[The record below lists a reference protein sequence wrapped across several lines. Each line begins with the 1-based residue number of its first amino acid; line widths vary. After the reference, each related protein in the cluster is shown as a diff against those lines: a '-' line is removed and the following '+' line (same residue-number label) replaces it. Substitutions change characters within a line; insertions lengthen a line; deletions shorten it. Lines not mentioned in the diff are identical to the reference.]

1 MKPAFALDFRDD
13 TITMSHRSGNG
24 WQVVGAVPID
34 TPDLTEAIRYLRTT
48 ALGLSPRGL
57 ATKLILP
64 EDQILYITVEAPGP
78 DEESRRAQVIAAL
91 EGRTPYDLAD
101 LAFDYCGSGPE
112 VKVAVI
118 AKQTLAEAEA
128 FAVGHRLNPVS
139 FVAAPDT
146 SVFDI
151 EPWFGPTAHAATLLT
166 AGDTVERDHESV
178 VAAPMRVFVPPVVEE
193 PVVAE
198 PAAPEEATAE
208 PEAIL
213 AAEADAGAAMAED
226 PAPETEPDPVP
237 EPEVEPVPEVEPAP
251 EVEPEPEVE
260 PAPKPLIPEIVPEPE
275 LQPEAVPQELPLD
288 APEIEPAA
296 PSELPSFD
304 APELRADP
312 PAEAP
317 VKNNAAGQDRMEQ
330 PATLRKM
337 PSLHD
342 EDDRDLIAA
351 LSDSL
356 AAPIPQPAPPVVATK
371 PAMPAVP
378 EADEAPMALDVPMED
393 GGDDD
398 PQGASAIKA
407 ALSAKSARVV
417 DPSLTD
423 DLPEAPAPAA
433 LMAFASRRQDGDAGS
448 NVPSLGAAKPA
459 APRPAALK
467 PLAAPVARASTS
479 RPEQAAKPA
488 KPGKSALRGLSAFVA
503 ASGGS
508 VAKPRSKVSIPSALP
523 PAKSADAAARSQT
536 MPPRPATARPLT
548 GFAARPPVRG
558 KPRYLGIVMTVVLLF
573 LLAMI
578 AAWSSYSL
586 GAWNFGSDPD
596 PVQVVQADPDPADT
610 STDVPDPA
618 DEMAADLQD
627 PEALA
632 DGAAADTASPE
643 LAPDAVA
650 ADSADTAAPADSAAP
665 DVDLA
670 TTAPQPA
677 VLPTPTG
684 PEPAPATTLASEAKQ
699 PANPTAGTQDEIF
712 LATMDAPPVAPDP
725 LTLQPPDARG
735 DPLPAV
741 QPAPPPY
748 GTVYQFDA
756 AGKIQPTPEGIIT
769 PEGVLLLAGK
779 PKHAP
784 GPRPASVIA
793 AAAAAAAAAN
803 PDAAAAALPAAL
815 VQDPALVGKKPK
827 LRPEGLAPLATSDQQ
842 GSLAPAADSRL
853 AGVQPLPR
861 PAGVES
867 AARQAQQAASA
878 ASLTTQGDLANQE
891 AALLASASAIEIS
904 RRPMPRPA
912 DLSRAVEAA
921 VAAAVLMP
929 EPEPEPIAA
938 PEPDKQASAE
948 ADGEPETASAAPRIP
963 TKATVAK
970 QATLKNVINLSKI
983 NLIGVYGSQANRYAL
998 VRTAAGRYK
1007 KVKVGD
1013 TIDGGGRVAAIT
1025 ATEVRYQ
1032 KGGKLVTLAMPKG

>member
-1 MKPAFALDFRDD
+1 M
-13 TITMSHRSGNG
+13 
-24 WQVVGAVPID
+24 
-34 TPDLTEAIRYLRTT
+34 
-48 ALGLSPRGL
+48 
-57 ATKLILP
+57 
-64 EDQILYITVEAPGP
+64 
-78 DEESRRAQVIAAL
+78 
-91 EGRTPYDLAD
+91 
-101 LAFDYCGSGPE
+101 
-112 VKVAVI
+112 
-118 AKQTLAEAEA
+118 
-128 FAVGHRLNPVS
+128 
-139 FVAAPDT
+139 
-146 SVFDI
+146 
-151 EPWFGPTAHAATLLT
+151 
-166 AGDTVERDHESV
+166 
-178 VAAPMRVFVPPVVEE
+178 
-193 PVVAE
+193 
-198 PAAPEEATAE
+198 
-208 PEAIL
+208 
-213 AAEADAGAAMAED
+213 
-226 PAPETEPDPVP
+226 
-237 EPEVEPVPEVEPAP
+237 
-251 EVEPEPEVE
+251 
-260 PAPKPLIPEIVPEPE
+260 
-275 LQPEAVPQELPLD
+275 QPEAVPQELPLA

-317 VKNNAAGQDRMEQ
+317 AKNSVAAQDLMDQ

-356 AAPIPQPAPPVVATK
+356 AAPIPQPAPPIAATK
-371 PAMPAVP
+371 SAMPAEP

-393 GGDDD
+393 DGDDD

-407 ALSAKSARVV
+407 ALSAKSARVI
-417 DPSLTD
+417 DPALTD
-423 DLPEAPAPAA
+423 DLPETPAPAA
-433 LMAFASRRQDGDAGS
+433 LMAFASRRQDDDTAS
-448 NVPSLGAAKPA
+448 HVPSLGAAKPA
-459 APRPAALK
+459 APRPAVQK
-467 PLAAPVARASTS
+467 PLAAPVARASAS
-479 RPEQAAKPA
+479 RPDQAAKAA
-488 KPGKSALRGLSAFVA
+488 KPSKSALHGLSAFVA

-508 VAKPRSKVSIPSALP
+508 AAKPRSKVSIPSALP
-523 PAKSADAAARSQT
+523 PAKAADVGPRSQA

-548 GFAARPPVRG
+548 GFATRPPVRG
-558 KPRYLGIVMTVVLLF
+558 KPRYLGIILTVVLLF

-610 STDVPDPA
+610 SSDVPDPA

-632 DGAAADTASPE
+632 DGAAADTAGPE
-643 LAPDAVA
+643 VAPDAVA
-650 ADSADTAAPADSAAP
+650 ADSADTAAPTDSAAP

-677 VLPTPTG
+677 VLPAPTG
-684 PEPAPATTLASEAKQ
+684 PEPAPATTLASEATQ
-699 PANPTAGTQDEIF
+699 AANPTTGTQDEIF

-803 PDAAAAALPAAL
+803 PDAAPPAAFA
-815 VQDPALVGKKPK
+815 QDPALVGKKPK
-827 LRPEGLAPLATSDQQ
+827 LRPEGLAPLTTSDQQ

-878 ASLTTQGDLANQE
+878 ASLTTQGELANQE

-983 NLIGVYGSQANRYAL
+983 NLIGVYGSQSNRYAL